1 MQNLGHSLRP
11 LLYRLPHLS
20 ILYFSSNN
28 STGFSSL
35 PVKQVKGGGGRSVS
49 STPAFAAI
57 HQENVSQLLFL
68 VASNSAIALERGNPI
83 ILKSLSDCL
92 ARFTPSQ

>member
-1 MQNLGHSLRP
+1 MDSHIFQS
-11 LLYRLPHLS
+11 Y
-20 ILYFSSNN
+20 
-28 STGFSSL
+28 TSL
-35 PVKQVKGGGGRSVS
+35 PTILPDFLLSPLNKLKAGGGRSVS